1 VEILGYRNIA
11 CKDGRQLIKLL
22 GKIVILIMSIIFW
35 GQEFNQEEVF
45 AVENYVGLN
54 EQLNQLLQ
62 NEEQLKGAIAGISIR
77 CGDSG
82 QLIYDHFGDIRLRP
96 ASNLKLLTAAT
107 ALKILGENYTFS
119 TEILTDGK
127 LKKGILKGNLYLKGK
142 GDPTLLKTD
151 FEQMAEKLRKLGIRK
166 ITGDVVG
173 DDTWFDQTH
182 YPLDLPWSDETTY
195 YGAPIS
201 ALTASPT
208 KDYDAGS
215 VVIEVRP
222 NNRIGAKPIVR
233 IKPKTTAVKIINHA
247 KTVSEGEEKK
257 LKIVRMHDKKTIEVS
272 GTLSVDSKLMKEWIS
287 VPDPTSFALD
297 LFQQSL
303 KNNGIKLDG
312 NIQKGHA
319 PENIH
324 PILIHHSIP
333 LSQLLVPFMKLSN
346 NGHAEIL
353 IKEMGR
359 LSKGEGS
366 WEKGLSVFKTEL
378 ADLGVNP
385 KTMVLRDGSGVSHV
399 DLVPANQISLL
410 LYKIQKENWFP
421 SYLQSLPIAGNKE
434 KMIGGT
440 LRKRLRETAV
450 RGKIRAKTGS
460 ISTVSS
466 LSGFIDTKSGKR
478 LIFSILLNNLLDEEY
493 GKKFE
498 DKLVS
503 LLVNQ

>member
-1 VEILGYRNIA
+1 
-11 CKDGRQLIKLL
+11 
-22 GKIVILIMSIIFW
+22 MSIIFW
-35 GQEFNQEEVF
+35 GQDFNQEEVF
-45 AVENYVGLN
+45 AVENYIGLN

-77 CGDSG
+77 SGASG

-107 ALKILGENYTFS
+107 ALNVLGENYTFS
-119 TEILTDGK
+119 TEVLTDSK

-151 FEQMAEKLRKLGIRK
+151 FEKMAEKLRKFGLKK

-173 DDTWFDQTH
+173 DDTWFDQIR

-208 KDYDAGS
+208 KDFDTGS
-215 VVIEVRP
+215 VVIEVIP
-222 NNRIGAKPIVR
+222 NNKIGAKPIVHV
-233 IKPKTTAVKIINHA
+233 KPKTTAVKIINHA
-247 KTVSEGEEKK
+247 KTVSEAGEKK
-257 LKIVRMHDKKTIEVS
+257 LKIVRMHDKKNIEVS
-272 GTLSVDSKLMKEWIS
+272 GTISVYSKLMKEWVS
-287 VPDPTSFALD
+287 VLDPTSFGLD

-303 KNNGIKLDG
+303 KNHGIKLDG
-312 NIQKGHA
+312 QIKIGHA

-324 PILIHHSIP
+324 PILTHHSIP
-333 LSQLLVPFMKLSN
+333 LSQLLIPFLKLSN

-359 LSKGEGS
+359 NSKGEGS

-378 ADLGVNP
+378 ANLGVDS

-410 LYKIQKENWFP
+410 LYKIQKEDWFP
-421 SYLQSLPIAGNKE
+421 SYFQSLPIAGNKE
-434 KMIGGT
+434 KMLGGT
-440 LRKRLRETAV
+440 LRKRLKEPAV
-450 RGKIRAKTGS
+450 RNKVRAKTGS

-466 LSGFIDTKSGKR
+466 LSGYIDTKSGQR
-478 LIFSILLNNLLDEEY
+478 LIFSILLNNLLDEED
-493 GKKFE
+493 GKKIE
-498 DKLVS
+498 DKIVTILA
-503 LLVNQ
+503 NQ